1 MCSRYISCR
10 VEQSLLRFPDS
21 SQWCEAKE
29 QAFKSMGRFHDGRR
43 ASLVFP
49 SSSSLATGCCSM
61 AKQPRWEFQSSNYES
76 SKLPIGF
83 PTTTDFRK
91 SEGCQL
97 QNILK
102 YQHIGGY
109 RGDIWDISWGDLGEI
124 LGRSWEYLG
133 RIRGISRGYQGDI
146 WGISGVYLG
155 NMRGISGECPTQCH
169 KRATM
174 KRLHSTA
181 EKCSICTNQFQR
193 KLQLAETLPRM

>member
-49 SSSSLATGCCSM
+49 SSSKLANGCCSM

-102 YQHIGGY
+102 LEV
-109 RGDIWDISWGDLGEI
+109 WGPSGARLLACGP
-124 LGRSWEYLG
+124 LGRLWAL
-133 RIRGISRGYQGDI
+133 
-146 WGISGVYLG
+146 
-155 NMRGISGECPTQCH
+155 
-169 KRATM
+169 RACLT
-174 KRLHSTA
+174 
-181 EKCSICTNQFQR
+181 
-193 KLQLAETLPRM
+193 

>member
-49 SSSSLATGCCSM
+49 SSSKLANGCCSM

-109 RGDIWDISWGDLGEI
+109 RGDIWDISWGDLWEI

-133 RIRGISRGYQGDI
+133 CIRGISRGYQGNI
-146 WGISGVYLG
+146 WGISGGYLG
-155 NMRGISGECPTQCH
+155 NIWGLSGEYEGDIWGMSHP
-169 KRATM
+169 M
-174 KRLHSTA
+174 
-181 EKCSICTNQFQR
+181 
-193 KLQLAETLPRM
+193 P

>member
-1 MCSRYISCR
+1 
-10 VEQSLLRFPDS
+10 
-21 SQWCEAKE
+21 
-29 QAFKSMGRFHDGRR
+29 MGEEHPWFSPAA
-43 ASLVFP
+43 ASWL
-49 SSSSLATGCCSM
+49 M
-61 AKQPRWEFQSSNYES
+61 AAAAWQRWEFQSSNYES

-124 LGRSWEYLG
+124 LG
-133 RIRGISRGYQGDI
+133 ISRAYQGDI
-146 WGISGVYLG
+146 SGISGVYLG

-193 KLQLAETLPRM
+193 NYNLLKLFHGCE